1 MNRIYRSLWNS
12 AAQTFVAAAENVRGR
27 GARSAS
33 SCTAVAGEDD
43 AAPRRGLHRSMLRPL
58 ALEQRFMFD
67 GAAVAT
73 AAEVVHDTTPVDHP
87 VTPPAVVFV
96 DARVQDK
103 DQLVANAAPNT
114 EVVILNQG
122 SDGLDQIAAYL
133 AGHHD
138 VGSVQIVAHGWEGNL
153 WLGSTFV
160 DQASLQAHQGDLS
173 AIGQSLKPGGDILI
187 YACNTATGSDGLAFV
202 NTLSQLT
209 GADVAASDNRTGT
222 GGDWNLEIVT
232 GSIEAASALST
243 DAMAAYDHSL
253 ATLTVTSTDEPFGAV
268 QAGTLTDCINKA
280 GNGDTITFAT
290 AHVHTLNFQIQTLG
304 RSITIDG
311 DINGDGVADVTLDGG
326 YKTSLISSFGG
337 NVTLNGLIFT
347 RGLSAGN
354 GGSYSAGRT
363 NGYDALGA
371 GVNVFSGT
379 VNITHCQ
386 FIGNV
391 ATGGGAFGSSID
403 ANIGYGGGG
412 GSGFGSIGGGRGG
425 AGYTLY
431 SGSIGGGGNGG
442 NGGSAPG
449 YLGQTGK
456 GGSSGLTGVGG
467 AGGLSN
473 GNNSSG
479 GSGGKAG
486 NAIIGYASGGG
497 GAATNQGAPGSSAG
511 NGGNAVGG
519 LFVDSGAT
527 VYISNTSF
535 SQNLGAGG
543 GGAGASPNFASGNGG
558 AGVGAI
564 MVKGALFSQGGTLS
578 FTDNYGAGGKRGNG
592 ETAYWYGTDGASEN
606 NIQTLSGGFSGNWT
620 IVTDPN
626 IAISGASGSGG
637 TYKIGDTVTAT
648 WNNSA
653 SGDNNSSV
661 TSVTM
666 NFSQFG
672 GGTSVVASNDGNGHW
687 SASYTI
693 VSGSIDAG
701 NRNVSVNVTSGGAT
715 ATGNDTTNATVDN
728 VAPTVTDARISISGA
743 SGTGGAYKI
752 GDTVTATWDNSA
764 AGDNNSDT
772 VSSVTVD
779 LSQFGGASNVTA
791 TNDGNGHWTATYTI
805 SNGSID
811 ASGRNVAFTVTDNA
825 GNATT
830 RIDTSNATI
839 DSIAPT
845 VTNSNIAISGASGA
859 GGVYKIGDTVTATWD
874 NSIDGD
880 DNLDTLSSV
889 TADFSQFGGA
899 SNVIAS
905 NDGNGNW
912 SATYTI
918 VSGSIEATNRNVSF
932 SVTDNAGNVKTRAD
946 TTNASVDN
954 KAPGITFSN
963 LHLSN
968 DSGSSNSDFITAT
981 AGQTITASLSAA
993 LAGSD
998 ILYGS
1003 LDNGATWTNIT
1014 SMLSGTTLTWTG
1026 TTLSGSNTLQLKVT
1040 DAAGND
1046 GSAKDQT
1053 YTLDNTAPS
1062 APAAPLLDFAS
1073 DSGMSSSDRLTN
1085 VTTPIISGTA
1095 EAGSTV
1101 TLYDTDGSTV
1111 LGTTIATGGSWAITS
1126 SMLSAGDHTLTAKA
1140 TDTAGNTSTA
1150 STSLVITIDTT
1161 APTSLGVSTTT
1172 IDSGFA
1178 TSAAT
1183 IATLSASDAQAIT
1196 YSLASGD
1203 GTNDADNG
1211 RFSVSGT
1218 ALKVGGSALTTGTY
1232 HIYVAATDAA
1242 GNASYQALTL
1252 NVVDGPSVTSIVRTG
1267 GASATVTSAATAITY
1282 TVTFDQAV
1290 SGVDASDFTVT
1301 GSGTASGSVAS
1312 VSGTGSTYTVTVNN
1326 LGGDGSLRL
1335 DLKNSGTG
1343 IKNGSNVDIVSGY
1356 VSGATYTLDHTAP
1369 GTPAAP
1375 DITAGTD
1382 TGSSNTD
1389 NITSNTTPTFTGTA
1403 EANSTVT
1410 LYDSNGS
1417 TVLGT
1422 TTADGSGAWTI
1433 TTSALSE
1440 GGHTLTAKAIDAAGN
1455 TSAASSG
1462 LTVTIDTTAPLA
1474 PSAPDLSAATDTG
1487 SANTDNLTK
1496 NTTPTITGTAEAHST
1511 VTLYDTDGSTVLGTT
1526 TADASGNWAITS
1538 SALAASSHTL
1548 TTKVTDAAGNTSVAS
1563 SGLTVTIDTSAPSAP
1578 SAPDLSAAT
1587 DTGSSSTDN
1596 ITRNT
1601 TPTITGTAE
1610 AHSTV
1615 TLYDTD
1621 GSTILGT
1628 ATADGSGN
1636 WSITCS
1642 ALAEGS
1648 HTLSAKATDVAGNT
1662 SVASTGQSLTIDSTA
1677 PGITFSNLTL
1687 SSDTG
1692 SSSTDFI
1699 TQTTAQTITATLSA
1713 TPAGTD
1719 TVYGSLD
1726 GGTTWIDITNQ
1737 VSGSTLTWSGL
1748 TLSGSNTVQFKVT
1761 DVAGNDG
1768 SITSQAYVQDSAAPV
1783 VNVDT
1788 LIVGSTT
1795 PVLSGTANEGT
1806 LSVTIGGATYQ
1817 VTPSG
1822 GTWHLDLATA
1832 TPVSGSLALLPGNTY
1847 SLQVV
1852 ATDLAGNSSS
1862 TTTDMKVVIVPPQ
1875 IIAQPVSQERSPVEA
1890 SASSAPASESLTPQ
1904 RPFLSPETEALLH
1917 KGYSDTS
1924 SGNID
1929 TLTSPTPFMAGYRGS
1944 AFRDLPLTRQGLANT
1959 ELSLHHGM
1967 AEQYVVP
1974 AGYSEISVPADLFAH
1989 TDANAELHLSARQSN
2004 GQALPDWIS
2013 FDARKG
2019 KFIINAPRG
2028 VSGELSIKLVARDA
2042 QGHEVATRF
2051 KIRVGTKQ
2059 ASVESSGRP
2068 GLSEQIRQ
2076 AARHPGAPLAVEQLA
2091 KLSRSMSGLNA

>member
-173 AIGQSLKPGGDILI
+173 AIGQALRPGGDILL
-187 YACNTATGSDGLAFV
+187 YACNTATGNDGLAFV

-222 GGDWNLEIVT
+222 SGDWNLEIVT
-232 GSIEAASALST
+232 GNIEAASALSS
-243 DAMAAYDHSL
+243 DAMNAYGHSL
-253 ATLTVTSTDEPFGAV
+253 ATLTVTRYDEPTGGI
-268 QAGTLTDCINKA
+268 QPGTLTDCINKSID
-280 GNGDTITFAT
+280 GDTVTFST
-290 AHVHTLNFQIQTLG
+290 ANTLTLHYQIGTYG

-311 DINGDGVADVTLDGG
+311 DLNGDGVADVTIDGG
-326 YKTSLISSFGG
+326 YRTDLFSCSGSS
-337 NVTLNGLIFT
+337 VTLNGLIFAN
-347 RGLSAGN
+347 GLSAGG
-354 GGSYSAGRT
+354 GGSYSIGRA
-363 NGYDALGA
+363 NGGDALGA
-371 GVNVFSGT
+371 GVSVISGT
-379 VNITHCQ
+379 TTITHCQ

-391 ATGGGAFGSSID
+391 ATGGGGLGHNID
-403 ANIGYGGGG
+403 AGVGGGG
-412 GSGFGSIGGGRGG
+412 GSGFGGKGGGRGG
-425 AGYTLY
+425 AGYMSY
-431 SGSIGGGGNGG
+431 SGGYGGGGNGG
-442 NGGSAPG
+442 NGGTPLNLTAQV
-449 YLGQTGK
+449 GQ
-456 GGSSGLTGVGG
+456 GGTSGASGSGG
-467 AGGLSN
+467 AGGARYN
-473 GNNSSG
+473 GLGSSG

-486 NAIIGYASGGG
+486 NASIGYVGGG
-497 GAATNQGAPGSSAG
+497 GGGWTYAPGGITGS
-511 NGGNAVGG
+511 GGNAVGG
-519 LFVDSGAT
+519 LFVASGAT
-527 VYISNTSF
+527 VYMANTSF
-535 SQNLGAGG
+535 SNNLGAGG
-543 GGAGASPNFASGNGG
+543 GGAGAAQGGSAGDGG
-558 AGVGAI
+558 AGAGAV
-564 MVKGALFSQGGTLS
+564 MVMGTLHLRGGTVTFS
-578 FTDNYGAGGKRGNG
+578 DNYAGGGSGGKAEAGGGNG
-592 ETAYWYGTDGASEN
+592 KDGASEAN
-606 NIQTLSGGFSGNWT
+606 TLTLGGGVTDSWT
-620 IVTDPN
+620 IITDGHIS
-626 IAISGASGSGG
+626 IAGASGSGG

-648 WNNSA
+648 WDNST
-653 SGDNNSSV
+653 SGDNNTSISGV
-661 TSVTM
+661 TID
-666 NFSQFG
+666 FSQFG
-672 GGTSVVASNDGNGHW
+672 GGTNVTASNDGNGHW
-687 SASYTI
+687 SATYTI
-693 VSGSIDAG
+693 TSGSIDAS
-701 NRNVSVNVTSGGAT
+701 NCNVSVNAISGGVT
-715 ATGNDTTNATVDN
+715 TTRTDTSNATVDN
-728 VAPTVTDARISISGA
+728 VAPTVTDAHISISGA
-743 SGTGGAYKI
+743 SGSGGTYRI
-752 GDTVTATWDNSA
+752 GDTVTVTWDNSA
-764 AGDNNSDT
+764 AGNNNSDT
-772 VSSVTVD
+772 LASVSVD
-779 LSQFGGASNVTA
+779 LSQFGGASNVAA

-845 VTNSNIAISGASGA
+845 VTNGNISISGASGA

-918 VSGSIEATNRNVSF
+918 VSGSLEATNRNVSF

-1014 SMLSGTTLTWTG
+1014 SGVSGTTLTWTG
-1026 TTLSGSNTLQLKVT
+1026 ATLYGSNTLQLKVT

-1046 GSAKDQT
+1046 GSAKSQA
-1053 YTLDNTAPS
+1053 YMLDNVGPS

-1126 SMLSAGDHTLTAKA
+1126 SMLSAGDHTLTARA

-1150 STSLVITIDTT
+1150 STSLVITIDTS
-1161 APTSLGVSTTT
+1161 APTGLGVSTTT

-1183 IATLSASDAQAIT
+1183 IATLSASDAHAIT

-1267 GASATVTSAATAITY
+1267 GASAIVTSAATAITY

-1290 SGVDASDFTVT
+1290 SGVDTSDFTVT
-1301 GSGTASGSVAS
+1301 GTGSASGTIAG
-1312 VSGTGSTYTVTVNN
+1312 VSGTGTTYTVTVNN

-1548 TTKVTDAAGNTSVAS
+1548 TTKATDAAGNTSVAS

-1601 TPTITGTAE
+1601 TPIITGTAE
-1610 AHSTV
+1610 ALSTV

-1621 GSTILGT
+1621 GSTVLGT

-1662 SVASTGQSLTIDSTA
+1662 SVASTGQSLTIDCTA
-1677 PGITFSNLTL
+1677 PGITFSNLAL

-1692 SSSTDFI
+1692 SSSSDFI

-1726 GGTTWIDITNQ
+1726 GGATWTNITSQ
-1737 VSGSTLTWSGL
+1737 VSGSTLTWSGV

-1768 SITSQAYVQDSAAPV
+1768 SVTSQAYVQDSAAPV

-1806 LSVTIGGATYQ
+1806 LSVTVGGATYQ

-1904 RPFLSPETEALLH
+1904 RLFLSPETEALLH

-1924 SGNID
+1924 SGNIA
-1929 TLTSPTPFMAGYRGS
+1929 TLTSPTPFMAGDRGS
-1944 AFRDLPLTRQGLANT
+1944 AFRDLPLTRQGLGNT

-2013 FDARKG
+2013 FDARNG

-2051 KIRVGTKQ
+2051 KIRVGTRQ

-2091 KLSRSMSGLNA
+2091 KLSRSISGLNA